1 MEKKKKGKIKLFET
15 KYFGFIL
22 GIIVIIVLLVLGEF
36 TTILSNLETSML
48 DIHFNYKN
56 IRSKQ
61 NIQEGVSLEEANPNI
76 SPDVLIVGVDFR
88 SLDKFGKW
96 PFPRWRHADFLK
108 SLARI
113 KNQNDRESSVLL
125 DLFFIEPDADA
136 VDDGLLIDAIAENDR
151 VFLETILDEVPPPAA
166 SRDEY
171 FARQQILYDNYGKV
185 QNIVGDWTRLPTFY
199 GLQPPLQPYARATF
213 AYGHANYF
221 EDQDQIYRRQPMIVK
236 SAFFLEEIKLDD
248 LTVNTPLDY
257 ENHERIEW
265 VDQDSRHHNI
275 DFPFTDENLLVLRE
289 QMVKNAPL
297 KSVDTNNDGEPDE
310 SYYVVNKY
318 QDHFIPAI
326 TLTLALKY
334 FNRSLSEIEI
344 VLGEYIFIPQ
354 PEHFNTEIG
363 EWEAYRQ
370 IDKYA
375 VYNEDGEELEA
386 EVSHIVEDIKIP
398 IDDYGRMLINFM
410 GPASFATPGSRQTFP
425 VRSYSGYASN
435 PPSSLANT
443 WPRTKALGN
452 KIVLVGAFA
461 RGIAEDQKTTP
472 YGLMYGIEIH
482 ANALNTILMSKFLTT
497 VPYWQDVLLLIALV
511 LIVSLLTTRIQAL
524 WSFVINIVVILGLFF
539 ATTIIFEHYNLIVNF
554 ATPAIG
560 MILSF
565 LSIVAY
571 RAMTEERDKR
581 MIKSMFGTYLSPK
594 VVDQI
599 LDSPPELGGLDKNL
613 TVFFSDIRG
622 FTTLSESMSPQ
633 ELVKILNR
641 YLSVMTDNILE
652 LDGTLDK
659 YEGDAI
665 MAFWGAPLPEEDH
678 AFLACKSSVMQ
689 IAALK
694 ELNKEFPDDKQIN
707 IGIGLNSGIMTV
719 GNMGSTQ
726 RMDYTLIGDNVN
738 LGARLEGTNKAYGTR
753 IIISEFTY
761 DMVKDRVIAREL
773 DNIRVKGKNKPV
785 LIYELLDYIEDEVDE
800 Q

>member
-1 MEKKKKGKIKLFET
+1 MEKKKKSKKKFFET
-15 KYFGFIL
+15 KIFGFVL
-22 GIIVIIVLLVLGEF
+22 GLIVIGILLLLGNF

-48 DIHFNYKN
+48 DVHFNYKD

-61 NIQEGVSLEEANPNI
+61 NIQEGVSLEEINPNI
-76 SPDVLIVGVDFR
+76 SQDILIVGVDFR
-88 SLDKFGKW
+88 SLDRFGKW

-108 SLARI
+108 SLSRI
-113 KNQNDRESSVLL
+113 KNQNERENSVLL
-125 DLFFIEPDADA
+125 DLFFIEPDSEA
-136 VDDGLLIDAIAENDR
+136 VDDGLLIDAIGENSR
-151 VFLETILDEVPPPAA
+151 VFLETVLDEVPPPSA

-171 FARQQILYDNYGKV
+171 FARQQILYDKYGEV
-185 QNIVGDWTRLPTFY
+185 QNIIGDWKKLPTFY
-199 GLQPPLQPYARATF
+199 GLQPPLQPYGRASY

-236 SAFFLEEIKLDD
+236 SAVYLEELRLDD
-248 LTVNTPLDY
+248 LSVDTTLDV
-257 ENHERIEW
+257 EKHERLEW
-265 VDQDSRHHNI
+265 VDEDSKHHNI
-275 DFPFTDENLLVLRE
+275 PYPLTDEIINSLKE
-289 QMVKNAPL
+289 EMEKKAPM
-297 KSVDTNNDGEPDE
+297 KSVDSDNDGEPDE
-310 SYYVVNKY
+310 YYYVIYKY
-318 QDHFIPAI
+318 EDHFIPAI
-326 TLTLALKY
+326 TLALALKY
-334 FNRSLSEIEI
+334 LNRSLSEIEI

-354 PEHFNTEIG
+354 PETFDTEIG
-363 EWEAYRQ
+363 EWTPYRQ
-370 IDKYA
+370 IDQHA
-375 VYNEDGEELEA
+375 VYNEDGEVVEP
-386 EVSHIVEDIKIP
+386 EVSHIVDDIKIP
-398 IDDYGRMLINFM
+398 IDEFGRMLINFM
-410 GPASFATPGSRQTFP
+410 GPASFATPGARQTFP
-425 VRSYSGYASN
+425 VRSYSGYAAN
-435 PPSSLANT
+435 PPGNQESS

-452 KIVLVGAFA
+452 KIILVGAFA

-482 ANALNTILMSKFLTT
+482 ANALNTILMSKFLQ
-497 VPYWQDVLLLIALV
+497 PIPLWIDFLILFFLVLL
-511 LIVSLLTTRIQAL
+511 VSFLTSRIQAL
-524 WSFVINIVVILGLFF
+524 WSFIITLVLVIVLFF
-539 ATTIIFEHYNLIVNF
+539 TTTIIFEQHDIIINF
-554 ATPAIG
+554 TTPTIG
-560 MILSF
+560 MLFSF

-622 FTTLSESMSPQ
+622 FTTLSESMTPQ

-641 YLSVMTDNILE
+641 YLSAMTDIILE
-652 LDGTLDK
+652 HDGTLDK

-678 AFLACKSSVMQ
+678 AFLACKASVKQ
-689 IAALK
+689 LEALN

-719 GNMGSTQ
+719 GNMGSSQ

-753 IIISEFTY
+753 IIISEYTY
-761 DMVKDRVIAREL
+761 DMVKDRIIAREL

-785 LIYELLDYIEDEVDE
+785 LIYELLDFIE
-800 Q
+800 QA